1 MANID
6 LTQYGITGT
15 TEIVHNPSY
24 DELFAAETDSALSGY
39 EKGQVSE
46 LGAVNVLTGIY
57 TGRSPKDKFIVMDEN
72 SKDTVWWT
80 SADYANDNHPLS
92 EDSWKVLKDLA
103 KNELSN
109 KKKFAEENLEKK
121 KKKLIEDLNL
131 TTKPMGFEVVEG
143 AKGVFMLPVKDGKT
157 LSKEEYEKLDQKE
170 KVEYEKK
177 SPQIQEKIFEV
188 LTQIRGLEIEK
199 EREMSNWKGTVASA
213 TLNVATKYLEQKYS
227 DNTKIVEYIGNV
239 KRDILQNISEF
250 LESSHEELEDKR
262 KMPGMPQ
269 KENIMERYNVNIFVD
284 NSRQETIPLVMDVD
298 YSFENIFGKVEYENQ
313 YGTLKTNFMKI
324 KSGLIHKANGGY
336 IVFQAKDL
344 LREPGLYDTL
354 KKVLKLE
361 ECGIEVSKD
370 YRMPMML
377 STLKPETMRL
387 NVKVIIIGS
396 SNIYNM
402 LITQDEEFKKLFKI
416 KAEYEEEAEMNKEN
430 VKKLCIFISSYIRE
444 EGLLPVDKKAVEQ
457 LIEYA
462 SKLSGVQEKIS
473 TDFAEIG
480 RVISEANVWALREK
494 QTSIT
499 EKDIRKVFVERQD
512 RIKKYDKKQA
522 ELIEKEII
530 LIDTEGKSVG
540 EINGLSITSFGE
552 ISFRKAC

>member
-1 MANID
+1 
-6 LTQYGITGT
+6 
-15 TEIVHNPSY
+15 
-24 DELFAAETDSALSGY
+24 
-39 EKGQVSE
+39 
-46 LGAVNVLTGIY
+46 
-57 TGRSPKDKFIVMDEN
+57 
-72 SKDTVWWT
+72 
-80 SADYANDNHPLS
+80 
-92 EDSWKVLKDLA
+92 
-103 KNELSN
+103 
-109 KKKFAEENLEKK
+109 
-121 KKKLIEDLNL
+121 
-131 TTKPMGFEVVEG
+131 
-143 AKGVFMLPVKDGKT
+143 
-157 LSKEEYEKLDQKE
+157 
-170 KVEYEKK
+170 
-177 SPQIQEKIFEV
+177 
-188 LTQIRGLEIEK
+188 
-199 EREMSNWKGTVASA
+199 
-213 TLNVATKYLEQKYS
+213 
-227 DNTKIVEYIGNV
+227 
-239 KRDILQNISEF
+239 
-250 LESSHEELEDKR
+250 
-262 KMPGMPQ
+262 
-269 KENIMERYNVNIFVD
+269 
-284 NSRQETIPLVMDVD
+284 
-298 YSFENIFGKVEYENQ
+298 
-313 YGTLKTNFMKI
+313 
-324 KSGLIHKANGGY
+324 
-336 IVFQAKDL
+336 
-344 LREPGLYDTL
+344 
-354 KKVLKLE
+354 
-361 ECGIEVSKD
+361 
-370 YRMPMML
+370 MML

>member
-1 MANID
+1 MFGKMKYINNY
-6 LTQYGITGT
+6 LR
-15 TEIVHNPSY
+15 EKVKHKK
-24 DELFAAETDSALSGY
+24 ELFDYVYVNNFVRED
-39 EKGQVSE
+39 EPVS
-46 LGAVNVLTGIY
+46 I
-57 TGRSPKDKFIVMDEN
+57 
-72 SKDTVWWT
+72 
-80 SADYANDNHPLS
+80 
-92 EDSWKVLKDLA
+92 VLKQGEAVKFKKDMKQYISYIKENLL
-103 KNELSN
+103 KSFKDDELSN

-227 DNTKIVEYIGNV
+227 NNAKIVEYIGNV

-387 NVKVIIIGS
+387 NVKVIIIGA